1 MNTLDRYLG
10 RAIVL
15 HALLVAAVL
24 GALTS
29 LFLFLGQQ
37 DDIGVGNY
45 GVGDAFVFTLLSLPQ
60 QLFEMLPVAV
70 LIGAFLALG
79 NLARDNELTV
89 MRSVGRSPW
98 QLARSA
104 GLAGAGLMVGM
115 VLLGEYVAPPADQ
128 YARQMKIFS
137 KYAEYT
143 AGGGRSTWVRDGRL
157 FINVGEQRSGE
168 VYGGLEIIEFD
179 VSGRLLSAG
188 LADTATHQ
196 GGDRWLF
203 GNFRATRFAEGRTQA
218 EAAATHPLEVRVNP
232 DFLGLAIVSPDALPV
247 MGLVGYVRHLK
258 KNRLDAEA
266 FEIALWSRV
275 SRTVAVV
282 LVCMLAVPF
291 ALGPLRAAGAGA
303 RMVVGILLGVLFFL
317 LNRTLENSGQVF
329 DLSPL
334 LAGWAPT
341 LLLGLITWLALAR
354 AARN

>member
-15 HALLVAAVL
+15 HAALVAAVL
-24 GALTS
+24 IALTS
-29 LFLFLGQQ
+29 LFVFLGQQ

-45 GVGDAFVFTLLSLPQ
+45 GVGDAFIFTLLSMPQ

-104 GLAGAGLMVGM
+104 GLAGVVLMAVM

-128 YARQMKIFS
+128 YARQLKIFS

-143 AGGGRSTWVRDGRL
+143 AGGGRSTWVRDGNL
-157 FINVGEQRSGE
+157 FINVGEQRSDT
-168 VYGGLEIIEFD
+168 VYGGLEIIELD
-179 VSGRLLSAG
+179 ADGRLASAG
-188 LADTATHQ
+188 LADTARHE

-203 GNFRATRFAEGRTQA
+203 GNFRATRFADGRTHV
-218 EAAATHPLEVRVNP
+218 ESAADRPLEVRVNP

-247 MGLVGYVRHLK
+247 AGLLGYVRHLK
-258 KNRLDAEA
+258 QNRLDAQA
-266 FEIALWSRV
+266 FEIALWSRI

-291 ALGPLRAAGAGA
+291 ALGPLRSAGAGA

-329 DLSPL
+329 DLSPA

-341 LLLGLITWLALAR
+341 LLLALLTWLALAR
-354 AARN
+354 ASKA